1 MELSQ
6 RTLSDLGSLETL
18 EPENLSKI
26 YKYFIQIVNKS
37 QSSITL
43 ETSAENEQAL
53 GGLSTLLLE
62 AARVRAS
69 GDQIKNL
76 FAEHSLS
83 PEIAETLSSLYD
95 QQRGNILAHLEATGI
110 AAPMIVGIDWRL
122 DYSVRSKHG
131 GRNNVPMYFVSLKV
145 KDRGLVRNID
155 MIANLQ
161 EMQDMLSSVRD
172 AVKQVERVLAI

>member
-6 RTLSDLGSLETL
+6 RTLTDLGTLETL
-18 EPENLSKI
+18 APDDLSKI
-26 YKYFIQIVNKS
+26 YKYFIQIVTKN
-37 QSSITL
+37 QSNVTL
-43 ETSAENEQAL
+43 EENVDTEAAL
-53 GGLSTLLLE
+53 GGISTLFLE
-62 AARVRAS
+62 AANVRVS
-69 GDQIKNL
+69 GDQIKSV
-76 FAEHSLS
+76 FAEHSMS
-83 PEIAETLSSLYD
+83 ADIAETLSGLYD
-95 QQRGNILAHLEATGI
+95 QHRDNIISHLEATGI

-145 KDRGLVRNID
+145 KDRGLIQNID

-172 AVKQVERVLAI
+172 AVKQVERVLTI